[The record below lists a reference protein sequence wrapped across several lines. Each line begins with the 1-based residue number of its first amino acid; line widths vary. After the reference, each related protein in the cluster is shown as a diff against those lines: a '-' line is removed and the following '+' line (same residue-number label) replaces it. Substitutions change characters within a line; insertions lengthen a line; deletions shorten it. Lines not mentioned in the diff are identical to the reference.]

1 MSDNKNK
8 PLPVTEYYNDL
19 YELHGAVMDAE
30 SYARHKEADPAAP
43 AVVSSP
49 SAEDSATYAPE
60 PPCPAEPATSS
71 SQPEVTLDAVFS
83 EPQDLRQIAAKQ
95 IEADRRIEYRP
106 ECVTYVIPRFT
117 GETCIE
123 TETRMVFDAPHM
135 VRCGSGSYISSGS
148 YGSYLMV
155 SSYRT
160 SGSYVMTEY
169 SFNQN
174 NNNNRGSGS
183 YRSSG
188 SFRLR
193 TSGSYR
199 GSGSFRL
206 SSFRTSGSYRGRSSF
221 RLSSGSY
228 RPSSQCF
235 CIPVRADE
243 DKPYMGSFGWDFD
256 LGGYGLDLI

>member
-1 MSDNKNK
+1 MSDNKKK
-8 PLPVTEYYNDL
+8 PLPVNEYYNDL

-43 AVVSSP
+43 AVEAIP
-49 SAEDSATYAPE
+49 SAEGPAEYAPE
-60 PPCPAEPATSS
+60 SACPAEPAVESR
-71 SQPEVTLDAVFS
+71 QPEEVNLDAVFS

-95 IEADRRIEYRP
+95 IEADRRIGYRP

-123 TETRMVFDAPHM
+123 TETRMVFGEPHM
-135 VRCGSGSYISSGS
+135 IRCGSGSYVSSGS
-148 YGSYLMV
+148 YGSYLIV

-160 SGSYVMTEY
+160 SGSYLINEY

-174 NNNNRGSGS
+174 NNNNNNNNRGSGSFRLRTSGS

-199 GSGSFRL
+199 G
-206 SSFRTSGSYRGRSSF
+206 RGSF

-228 RPSSQCF
+228 RPASNSF
-235 CIPVRADE
+235 RIPPIPADA

>member
-1 MSDNKNK
+1 MSDNKK
-8 PLPVTEYYNDL
+8 QPLSITEYYHDL

-30 SYARHKEADPAAP
+30 SYARHSEANSQASEP
-43 AVVSSP
+43 VSSAQASYTP
-49 SAEDSATYAPE
+49 EASCPTEASAPNIQS
-60 PPCPAEPATSS
+60 
-71 SQPEVTLDAVFS
+71 EVNLDAVFS
-83 EPQDLRQIAAKQ
+83 EPQDLRQIVAEQ

-123 TETRMVFDAPHM
+123 TETRMVFGEPHM
-135 VRCGSGSYISSGS
+135 IRCASGSYVSSGS
-148 YGSYLMV
+148 YGSYLIV

-160 SGSYVMTEY
+160 SSSYLINEY

-174 NNNNRGSGS
+174 NNNNNNRG
-183 YRSSG
+183 SG

-199 GSGSFRL
+199 G
-206 SSFRTSGSYRGRSSF
+206 RGSF

-228 RPSSQCF
+228 RPASNSF
-235 CIPVRADE
+235 RIPPIPADA

>member
-43 AVVSSP
+43 AVEAIP
-49 SAEDSATYAPE
+49 SAEGPAEYAPE
-60 PPCPAEPATSS
+60 SACPAEPAVESR
-71 SQPEVTLDAVFS
+71 QPEDINLDAVFS

-123 TETRMVFDAPHM
+123 TETRMVFGEPHM
-135 VRCGSGSYISSGS
+135 IRCGSGSYVSSGS
-148 YGSYLMV
+148 YGSYLIV

-160 SGSYVMTEY
+160 SGSYLINEY

-174 NNNNRGSGS
+174 NNNNNRG
-183 YRSSG
+183 SG

-199 GSGSFRL
+199 G
-206 SSFRTSGSYRGRSSF
+206 RGSF

-228 RPSSQCF
+228 RPASNSF
-235 CIPVRADE
+235 RIPPIPADA

>member
-8 PLPVTEYYNDL
+8 LLPVTEYYNDL

-30 SYARHKEADPAAP
+30 SYARHKEADPSVPAVESAAP
-43 AVVSSP
+43 VEHAS
-49 SAEDSATYAPE
+49 E
-60 PPCPAEPATSS
+60 PPCPSAPVVSD
-71 SQPEVTLDAVFS
+71 SQPEVTLDTVFS

-95 IEADRRIEYRP
+95 MEADRRIEYRP

-123 TETRMVFDAPHM
+123 TETRMVFDTPHM

-148 YGSYLMV
+148 YGSYVMV
-155 SSYRT
+155 SSYKT
-160 SGSYVMTEY
+160 SGSYLIHTY
-169 SFNQN
+169 HFNQNN

-206 SSFRTSGSYRGRSSF
+206 SSFRLSSSSYR
-221 RLSSGSY
+221 L
-228 RPSSQCF
+228 SSQCF
-235 CIPVRADE
+235 CIPAQAEE

>member
-1 MSDNKNK
+1 MSDNKKK
-8 PLPVTEYYNDL
+8 PLPVNEYYNDL

-30 SYARHKEADPAAP
+30 SYARHKEVDPAAP
-43 AVVSSP
+43 AVEAIP
-49 SAEDSATYAPE
+49 SAEGSAEYAPE
-60 PPCPAEPATSS
+60 SACPAEPAVESR
-71 SQPEVTLDAVFS
+71 QPEEVNLDAVFS

-123 TETRMVFDAPHM
+123 TETRMVFGEPHM
-135 VRCGSGSYISSGS
+135 IRCGSGSYASSGS
-148 YGSYLMV
+148 YGSYLIV

-160 SGSYVMTEY
+160 SGSYLINEY
-169 SFNQN
+169 RFNQN
-174 NNNNRGSGS
+174 NNNNNNNNRGSGSFRLRTSGS

-199 GSGSFRL
+199 G
-206 SSFRTSGSYRGRSSF
+206 RGSF

-228 RPSSQCF
+228 RPASNSF
-235 CIPVRADE
+235 RIPPIPADA

>member
-1 MSDNKNK
+1 MSDNKKK
-8 PLPVTEYYNDL
+8 PLPVNEYYNDL

-43 AVVSSP
+43 AVEAIP
-49 SAEDSATYAPE
+49 SAEGSAEYVPE
-60 PPCPAEPATSS
+60 SACPAEPAVESR
-71 SQPEVTLDAVFS
+71 QPEEVNLDAVFS
-83 EPQDLRQIAAKQ
+83 EPQDLRQIAANQ

-123 TETRMVFDAPHM
+123 TETRMVFGEPHM
-135 VRCGSGSYISSGS
+135 IRCGSGSYVSSGS
-148 YGSYLMV
+148 YGSYLIV

-160 SGSYVMTEY
+160 SGSYLINEY

-174 NNNNRGSGS
+174 NNNNNNNNRGSG
-183 YRSSG
+183 
-188 SFRLR
+188 
-193 TSGSYR
+193 
-199 GSGSFRL
+199 
-206 SSFRTSGSYRGRSSF
+206 SF

-228 RPSSQCF
+228 RPASNSF
-235 CIPVRADE
+235 RIPPIPADA

>member
-30 SYARHKEADPAAP
+30 SYARHKEADPSVPAVESAAP
-43 AVVSSP
+43 VEHASEPLCPSAPVVS
-49 SAEDSATYAPE
+49 D
-60 PPCPAEPATSS
+60 
-71 SQPEVTLDAVFS
+71 SQPEVTLDTVFS

-95 IEADRRIEYRP
+95 MEADRRIEYRP

-123 TETRMVFDAPHM
+123 TETRMVFDTPHM
-135 VRCGSGSYISSGS
+135 IRCGSGSYITSGS
-148 YGSYLMV
+148 YGSYVMV
-155 SSYRT
+155 SSYKT
-160 SGSYVMTEY
+160 SGSYLIHTY
-169 SFNQN
+169 HFNQNNNNN

-188 SFRLR
+188 SFRFR

-228 RPSSQCF
+228 RLSSQCF
-235 CIPVRADE
+235 CIPAQAEE

>member
-1 MSDNKNK
+1 MSDNKKK
-8 PLPVTEYYNDL
+8 PLPVNEYYNDL

-43 AVVSSP
+43 AVEAIP
-49 SAEDSATYAPE
+49 SAEGSAEYVPE
-60 PPCPAEPATSS
+60 SACPAEPAVESR
-71 SQPEVTLDAVFS
+71 QPEEVNLDVVFS

-123 TETRMVFDAPHM
+123 TETRMVFGEPHM
-135 VRCGSGSYISSGS
+135 IRCGSGSYVSSGS
-148 YGSYLMV
+148 YGSYLIV

-160 SGSYVMTEY
+160 SGSYLINEY

-174 NNNNRGSGS
+174 NNNNNRG
-183 YRSSG
+183 SG

-199 GSGSFRL
+199 G
-206 SSFRTSGSYRGRSSF
+206 RGSF

-228 RPSSQCF
+228 RPASNSF
-235 CIPVRADE
+235 RIPPIPADA